1 MHDSGRRR
9 NRIVN
14 LSGKGDCLSLMTM
27 SVFARSF
34 GARSFWQYRPLRSRV
49 TVEGGREGGALFMGY
64 GLLLS
69 QPARY
74 RDSGGH
80 ARIISNVQG
89 DYGGLAVGLG

>member
-49 TVEGGREGGALFMGY
+49 TVEGGRRTIY
-64 GLLLS
+64 GIRLITLS
-69 QPARY
+69 ASEILR
-74 RDSGGH
+74 
-80 ARIISNVQG
+80 
-89 DYGGLAVGLG
+89 